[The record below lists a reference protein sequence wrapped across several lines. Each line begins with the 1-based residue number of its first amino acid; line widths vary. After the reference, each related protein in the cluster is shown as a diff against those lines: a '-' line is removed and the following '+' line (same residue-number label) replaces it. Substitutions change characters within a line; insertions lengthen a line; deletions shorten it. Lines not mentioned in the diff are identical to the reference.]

1 MVKLFIDPGHGGT
14 DPGAVGNSLQE
25 KNLTLQIAAAMQE
38 ILIEEYENIEIRLSR
53 SGDETLSLSA
63 RTNAANRWDAD
74 YFVSIHINSGGG
86 TGFESFI
93 HSSAGRST
101 ATYQDYL
108 HEDILKESNFT
119 NRGQK
124 AANFHVL
131 RETTM
136 PAILTENGFIDTA
149 ADANKLKDSS
159 FIEKLA
165 RGHVNGIARAFQL
178 KRKQTIPNPSTL
190 YKVQIGAFK
199 ERANAESLA
208 AEAKAKGLD
217 SIVKQE
223 DNLYKVQIGAF
234 SSRENAEQLAEEAK
248 SKGFNV
254 YIS

>member
-1 MVKLFIDPGHGGT
+1 
-14 DPGAVGNSLQE
+14 
-25 KNLTLQIAAAMQE
+25 
-38 ILIEEYENIEIRLSR
+38 
-53 SGDETLSLSA
+53 
-63 RTNAANRWDAD
+63 
-74 YFVSIHINSGGG
+74 
-86 TGFESFI
+86 
-93 HSSAGRST
+93 
-101 ATYQDYL
+101 
-108 HEDILKESNFT
+108 
-119 NRGQK
+119 
-124 AANFHVL
+124 
-131 RETTM
+131 M

-208 AEAKAKGLD
+208 TEAKAKGLD

-248 SKGFNV
+248 NKGFNV